1 MSHKTIVINNITV
14 AMGQKICFEEFST
27 QIQSGKQI
35 LIMGRNGAG
44 KSTLLKVVQNMIQP
58 TQGIISISNDIVFG
72 YVAQTVLDHQQ
83 LSGGQR
89 FNQALSQALAVDP
102 DVLLLD
108 EPTNHLDLKNKRSL
122 TRMLQRYQGTLIIVS
137 HDLEILTLDFD
148 EIWHVEHGI
157 ITIFKGNYDQYC
169 IEHGIVQQKEEDQ
182 RDQLQKD
189 KRQLRKLVQDEQ
201 SRAGKSKSAN
211 KRENDRNILGAMKDA
226 GSSTAGKNMKKLSK
240 VHETL
245 QQKMA
250 DNFVHKKI
258 EPKFNIDTKNVS
270 SSRSIISIVEGSCGY
285 IKSVIDN
292 IHLQVTSM
300 DRIAIIGDNG
310 SGKSTLIKALLH
322 DPSVFVTGSWNMPL
336 KNNIGYLDQH
346 YSNLDAH
353 ASVTETIQKIVP
365 DWDDLKV
372 RKHLNDFLFSSQAEV
387 TNLVKNLSGGEKA
400 RLSLAYIAAQSPYLL
415 LLDEITNNIDLETRE
430 HIIEVLQLYPGAMI
444 IVSHD
449 PAFLDTL
456 SVTDFYEIV
465 DGKMQRRIL
474 KAN

>member
-1 MSHKTIVINNITV
+1 MSHKPIIINNITV
-14 AMGQKICFEEFST
+14 TMGQKTCFENFSV

-44 KSTLLKVVQNMIQP
+44 KSTLLKVIQGMVQP
-58 TQGIISISNDIVFG
+58 AEGTVSISRDIIFG
-72 YVAQTVLDHQQ
+72 YVPQTVLDHQQ

-89 FNQALSQALAVDP
+89 FNQSLSQALATDP

-122 TRMLQRYQGTLIIVS
+122 TRMLQRYQGTLVVVS

-148 EIWHVEHGI
+148 EIWHVEHEA

-169 IEHGIVQQKEEDQ
+169 IEHGIVQQKEEVA

-189 KRQLRKLVQDEQ
+189 KRHLRKLVQDEQ

-211 KRENDRNILGAMKDA
+211 KRENDRNIIGAMKDA
-226 GSSTAGKNMKKLSK
+226 GSSTAGKNMKKLAK
-240 VHETL
+240 VHDTL

-258 EPKFNIDTKNVS
+258 EPKFYIDAKVLS
-270 SSRSIISIVEGSCGY
+270 SGKSVISIVDGSCGY
-285 IKSVIDN
+285 NKLVDILSR
-292 IHLQVTSM
+292 IHLQVGAA
-300 DRIAIIGDNG
+300 DRIAITGDNG

-322 DPSVFVTGSWNMPL
+322 DTSVFVTGSWTMPP

-346 YSNLDAH
+346 YSNLDPN
-353 ASVTETIQKIVP
+353 ASVTEVIENLVP
-365 DWDDLKV
+365 DWDDFKV
-372 RKHLNDFLFSSQAEV
+372 RKHLNDFLFSSQVAV
-387 TNLVKNLSGGEKA
+387 SNLVKNLSGGEKA

-415 LLDEITNNIDLETRE
+415 LLDEITNNIDLETRA
-430 HIIEVLQLYPGAMI
+430 HIIEVLQSYPGAMV

-449 PAFLDTL
+449 PAFLEEM
-456 SVTDFYEIV
+456 SVTDYYEV
-465 DGKMQRRIL
+465 ADGKIERVE
-474 KAN
+474 

>member
-1 MSHKTIVINNITV
+1 MSHKPIVINNITV
-14 AMGQKICFEEFST
+14 AMGQKICFEDFST

-44 KSTLLKVVQNMIQP
+44 KSTLLKVIQNLVQPIE
-58 TQGIISISNDIVFG
+58 GIISISSDIVFG
-72 YVAQTVLDHQQ
+72 YVPQTVLDHQQ

-89 FNQALSQALAVDP
+89 FNQSLSYALSVEP

-122 TRMLQRYQGTLIIVS
+122 TRMLQRYYGTLVVVS

-169 IEHGIVQQKEEDQ
+169 IEHGIAQQKEEDQ

-226 GSSTAGKNMKKLSK
+226 GSSTAGKNMKKLAK
-240 VHETL
+240 VHENL

-258 EPKFNIDTKNVS
+258 EPKFNLDTKVIS
-270 SSRSIISIVEGSCGY
+270 SGRSIISIIDGSCCY
-285 IKSVIDN
+285 TKPVIN
-292 IHLQVTSM
+292 NMHLQMGCT

-310 SGKSTLIKALLH
+310 SGKSTIIKALLR
-322 DPSVFVTGSWNMPL
+322 DLSVAITGQWSMPS
-336 KNNIGYLDQH
+336 KDIIGYLDQH
-346 YSNLDAH
+346 YSNLNADAT
-353 ASVTETIQKIVP
+353 VTENIQNIVP

-372 RKHLNDFLFSSQAEV
+372 RKHLNDFLFSSQLAV
-387 TNLVKNLSGGEKA
+387 SNVVKNLSGGEKA
-400 RLSLAYIAAQSPYLL
+400 RLSLACMAAQSPSLL

-449 PAFLDTL
+449 PAFLQAL
-456 SVTDFYEIV
+456 SVTDFYEV
-465 DGKMQRRIL
+465 ADGCIARVV
-474 KAN
+474 